1 MAICDDAKN
10 LRPTAIR
17 SVPAVPAALLLALT
31 AAVPAGADGGL
42 AVQLTTSARSEAV
55 KWYERHL
62 DCEPIAERAEAID
75 CGNAVIEF
83 TQGPIM
89 GSSQG
94 TGIDHIGFSFPDLE
108 EKMAELEAVGVR
120 GSGVRL
126 QRYDDG
132 STLREEPGLFRVG
145 RIFDPWGTR
154 IELVED
160 PDTPGFHHVHLSAR
174 DPERT
179 LGWYREALGGVPETL
194 RGTLDGLRF
203 GEVWLFAS
211 RHPEGDPA
219 PSVGRAIDH
228 LAFELA
234 DLDTAAVGLR
244 DRGVRFTRDP
254 ARPDG
259 GRSEARR
266 GFIAAPDNVRVAV
279 LESGWR
285 GVDDGFRAAD
295 PEDVALAEP
304 YVVPRTPWGA
314 PDLQGMWS
322 GNKAHGIPLERPEEL
337 ADREELTAEE
347 AAARRERGTLGSIW
361 GYEREWRDTTL
372 GYVKSAPSRQV
383 AMVVDPPDGRL
394 PPLTEEAQESRR
406 SAAASFGDYVRRRP
420 AGPEDLTP
428 YVRCITRG
436 LPGLMMPSIY
446 NNGLQIS
453 QSPGF
458 VAIQKEMIHETRVIP
473 TAPREPLGAGI
484 RQWLGDSQGRW
495 EGDTLVVE
503 VTNFNGR
510 AAYRGAGEK
519 LKLTERYTRLGPHR
533 LEYRFTVDDPTVWTR
548 PWTARFE
555 FELDNEQYELVEY
568 ACHEGNYGMTN
579 ILSGARARDREEAAA
594 AAAATGAEADAGAGQ
609 EARP

>member
-1 MAICDDAKN
+1 MATCANAKKP
-10 LRPTAIR
+10 RPATIPSLGA
-17 SVPAVPAALLLALT
+17 SAVAAALLLGLTAVPAA
-31 AAVPAGADGGL
+31 AGDVT
-42 AVQLTTSARSEAV
+42 VQLTTSARSEAV

-62 DCEPIAERAEAID
+62 DCEPIEGRAEAVD
-75 CGNAVIEF
+75 CGNATIEF
-83 TQGPIM
+83 RQGPIM
-89 GSSQG
+89 GASQG
-94 TGIDHIGFSFPDLE
+94 TGIDHIGFSFADLE

-132 STLREEPGLFRVG
+132 STLRERPGLFKVG

-154 IELVED
+154 IEVVED
-160 PDTPGFHHVHLSAR
+160 LATLGFHHVHLSAS

-179 LGWYREALGGVPETL
+179 LGWYRETFGGVPESL
-194 RGTLDGLRF
+194 RGTQDGLRF

-211 RHPEGDPA
+211 EHPEGRPA
-219 PSVGRAIDH
+219 PSAGRAIDH
-228 LAFELA
+228 LAFEVA

-244 DRGVRFTRDP
+244 DRGVRFTADP
-254 ARPDG
+254 ERPAG
-259 GRSEARR
+259 GRSEAKR
-266 GFIAAPDNVRVAV
+266 GFVSAPDNVRVAV
-279 LESGWR
+279 IEPGWR
-285 GVDDGFRAAD
+285 GVDAD
-295 PEDVALAEP
+295 FGSDADEVASAEP
-304 YVVPRTPWGA
+304 YVVPRTPWGT

-337 ADREELTAEE
+337 AEVEELTAEE

-383 AMVVDPPDGRL
+383 AMVIDPPDGRL
-394 PPLTEEAQESRR
+394 PPLTEEAQERR
-406 SAAASFGDYVRRRP
+406 RNAAASFGDYVRRRP
-420 AGPEDLTP
+420 AGPEDLTA
-428 YVRCITRG
+428 YVRCISRG
-436 LPGLMMPSIY
+436 LPGMMMPSIY

-458 VAIQKEMIHETRVIP
+458 VAIQKEMIHETRVVP
-473 TAPREPLGAGI
+473 TAEREPLGPGI
-484 RQWLGDSQGRW
+484 KQWLGDPQGRW

-503 VTNFNGR
+503 TTGFNGR
-510 AAYRGAGEK
+510 TNYRGSSENM
-519 LKLTERYTRLGPHR
+519 KLTERYTRLGPNR
-533 LEYRFTVDDPTVWTR
+533 LEYQFTVDDPTVWTR
-548 PWTARFE
+548 PWTGRFE

-594 AAAATGAEADAGAGQ
+594 AAETGGGGQ
-609 EARP
+609 